1 MTKWLCVFLPATL
14 FAAGVFPLAG
24 RSRGAEPLSD
34 PHATPRLQPDY
45 VGIVVPPNIAPL
57 NFRILESGVTFRV
70 AWRAPHGNP
79 IQITSRTPVI
89 RIPQNRWAELLR
101 ANIGE
106 SLLCEI
112 AAQDSQGRWTQFVT
126 ITNQI
131 AREEIDNYIAY
142 RLLKPLYNTYRH
154 IGIYQRD
161 LRSFEQQTILEND
174 EVHSQCL
181 NCHTFLNRRPDTF
194 ALHTRT
200 STNLHPMVLVLSN
213 QISRVDQTMG
223 YLSWHPSGRLLAFSA
238 NKLSLFSHTVGET
251 RDVYDAQSD
260 LGIYRVDSNLTVYP
274 PPISLTNRN
283 ETWPNWSPDGRYL
296 YYSAADPKPLEQF
309 RKIRYDLMRVS
320 YDINHD
326 RWGEPE
332 MLVSSQETGL
342 SACEPRVSPDG
353 RFVMFCLCNYG
364 NFPIYQTNT
373 DLYLLDVAAR
383 KFRRLEINSPQ
394 ADSWHCWSSNGRWVV
409 FSSKRLD
416 GLFARPFFTH
426 MDQNGEFSKPFL
438 LPQQDP
444 DFYDSF
450 LQTVNLP
457 EFVLGP
463 VQVTQDHL
471 AHGFLN
477 PRRDLVPRMAS
488 PKTNSP
494 DASQDVGG
502 GESAYR
508 APTK

>member
-1 MTKWLCVFLPATL
+1 MTKWLRVFLSAAL
-14 FAAGVFPLAG
+14 FAAGFFPLAS
-24 RSRGAEPLSD
+24 RSRGAGPAPD
-34 PHATPRLQPDY
+34 PHVAPRLQPDY
-45 VGIVVPPNIAPL
+45 AGIVVPPNIAPL
-57 NFRILESGVTFRV
+57 DFRILDPGVKFRV
-70 AWRAPHGNP
+70 AWHAPHGNP
-79 IQITSRTPVI
+79 IQITSRTPVV
-89 RIPQNRWAELLR
+89 RIPQKRWSELLR
-101 ANIGE
+101 ANAGE
-106 SLLCEI
+106 PLLCDI
-112 AAQDSQGRWTQFVT
+112 ATQDSQGRWTQFVT
-126 ITNQI
+126 ITNQV

-142 RLLKPLYNTYRH
+142 RLLKPLFNSYVH
-154 IGIYQRD
+154 VGIYQRD
-161 LRSFEQQTILEND
+161 LRSFEQRPILEND
-174 EVHSQCL
+174 EVNLQCL

-200 STNLHPMVLVLSN
+200 STNLHPMALVWSN

-238 NKLSLFSHTVGET
+238 NKLSLFSHTLGET

-260 LGIYRVDSNLTVYP
+260 LGIYRVDSNLVVYP

-320 YDINHD
+320 YDIGQD

-332 MLVSSQETGL
+332 MLVSSQETSR

-373 DLYLLDVAAR
+373 DLYLLDLATR
-383 KFRRLEINSPQ
+383 KFRRLDINSPQ

-416 GLFARPFFTH
+416 GLFARPFFSH
-426 MDQNGEFSKPFL
+426 MDQHGEFSKPFL

-450 LQTVNLP
+450 LQTFNLP

-463 VQVTQDHL
+463 VQVTQDRL
-471 AHGFLN
+471 APAFLN
-477 PRRDLVPRMAS
+477 PDRRLVPSTAS
-488 PKTNSP
+488 PRPNSP
-494 DASQDVGG
+494 DASQGAG
-502 GESAYR
+502 EGESSYR

>member
-1 MTKWLCVFLPATL
+1 ML
-14 FAAGVFPLAG
+14 
-24 RSRGAEPLSD
+24 
-34 PHATPRLQPDY
+34 
-45 VGIVVPPNIAPL
+45 
-57 NFRILESGVTFRV
+57 
-70 AWRAPHGNP
+70 
-79 IQITSRTPVI
+79 
-89 RIPQNRWAELLR
+89 
-101 ANIGE
+101 
-106 SLLCEI
+106 
-112 AAQDSQGRWTQFVT
+112 
-126 ITNQI
+126 
-131 AREEIDNYIAY
+131 
-142 RLLKPLYNTYRH
+142 
-154 IGIYQRD
+154 
-161 LRSFEQQTILEND
+161 
-174 EVHSQCL
+174 
-181 NCHTFLNRRPDTF
+181 
-194 ALHTRT
+194 
-200 STNLHPMVLVLSN
+200 
-213 QISRVDQTMG
+213 

-238 NKLSLFSHTVGET
+238 NKLSLFNHTIGET

-260 LGIYRVDSNLTVYP
+260 IGIYRVDSNLTVYP

-320 YDINHD
+320 YDIDHD

-450 LQTVNLP
+450 LQTFNLP

-463 VQVTQDHL
+463 VQVTQDQL
-471 AHGFLN
+471 AHAFMN
-477 PRRDLVPRMAS
+477 PSRALVPRMAS
-488 PKTNSP
+488 SKINSP
-494 DASQDVGG
+494 DASQDGGG

>member
-1 MTKWLCVFLPATL
+1 MTKWLRLFLSATL
-14 FAAGVFPLAG
+14 FAAGFFPLAS
-24 RSRGAEPLSD
+24 RSRGAEPAANQ
-34 PHATPRLQPDY
+34 HVAPRLQPDY
-45 VGIVVPPNIAPL
+45 AGIVIPPNIAPL
-57 NFRILESGVTFRV
+57 DFRILDPGVKFQV
-70 AWRAPHGNP
+70 EWHAPHGNP
-79 IQITSRTPVI
+79 IRITSRTPAI
-89 RIPQNRWAELLR
+89 RTPPKRWSELLR
-101 ANIGE
+101 ANAGE
-106 SLLCEI
+106 PLLCDI
-112 AAQDSQGRWTQFVT
+112 ATQDSQGRWTRFVT
-126 ITNQI
+126 ITNRV

-142 RLLKPLYNTYRH
+142 RLLKPLFNSYVH
-154 IGIYQRD
+154 VGIYQRD
-161 LRSFEQQTILEND
+161 LRSFEQRPILEND
-174 EVHSQCL
+174 QVNLQCL
-181 NCHTFLNRRPDTF
+181 NCHTFLNRQPDTF

-200 STNLHPMVLVLSN
+200 STNPQPTVLVWSN

-238 NKLSLFSHTVGET
+238 NKLSLFSHTLGET

-260 LGIYRVDSNLTVYP
+260 LGIYRVDSNLVAYP

-283 ETWPNWSPDGRYL
+283 ETWPSWSPDGRFL

-320 YDINHD
+320 YDIDHD

-416 GLFARPFFTH
+416 GLFARPCFSH
-426 MDQNGEFSKPFL
+426 MDESGEFSKPFL
-438 LPQQDP
+438 LPQRDP

-450 LQTVNLP
+450 LQTFNLP
-457 EFVLGP
+457 EFVVGS
-463 VQVTQDHL
+463 VQVTQDRL
-471 AHGFLN
+471 AAAFLN
-477 PRRDLVPRMAS
+477 PVRRLVPSMAS
-488 PKTNSP
+488 PKPNSP
-494 DASQDVGG
+494 DAGQGAG
-502 GESAYR
+502 EGESSYR